1 MIEPLNVAFIHPD
14 LGHGGA
20 ERLVVD
26 AALHLQSAGHRVT
39 IFTAHHDPARC
50 FEETRD
56 GTLRVRVHG
65 DGLPAHIGQRLRV
78 PCVIARMA
86 WVAAAMARRAGP
98 FDLIVCD
105 GVAHIIPLLRAL
117 SRAPIVLYGH
127 FPDLLLSPPRRGW
140 YRWYRAPIDWL
151 EAVTT
156 VKADRVLVNS
166 RFTAAVFRETFA
178 RYPTLQPEVLY
189 PGVDP
194 ERYATV
200 PPLALDAEAATVLSL
215 CRYDASKN
223 VSLAIDAL
231 AALRERHPAEFAR
244 ARLVVAGGYDERL
257 RENRQTLDTLQARVR
272 DRQLDERVVFLRS
285 VSEVERLRLL
295 AECTCVVYTPA
306 REHFGYVP
314 VEAMAAGRPVVA
326 VDAGGPAETVRH
338 GATGWLCPPTPVAF
352 AEALAHLL
360 ADAAM
365 ARRMGEAGRE
375 HVRTHFSRAAFG
387 ARLDAAVR
395 AVLATPQ
402 RRPR

>member
-1 MIEPLNVAFIHPD
+1 M
-14 LGHGGA
+14 
-20 ERLVVD
+20 
-26 AALHLQSAGHRVT
+26 
-39 IFTAHHDPARC
+39 
-50 FEETRD
+50 
-56 GTLRVRVHG
+56 
-65 DGLPAHIGQRLRV
+65 
-78 PCVIARMA
+78 
-86 WVAAAMARRAGP
+86 
-98 FDLIVCD
+98 
-105 GVAHIIPLLRAL
+105 
-117 SRAPIVLYGH
+117 
-127 FPDLLLSPPRRGW
+127 
-140 YRWYRAPIDWL
+140 
-151 EAVTT
+151 
-156 VKADRVLVNS
+156 
-166 RFTAAVFRETFA
+166 
-178 RYPTLQPEVLY
+178 
-189 PGVDP
+189 
-194 ERYATV
+194 
-200 PPLALDAEAATVLSL
+200 
-215 CRYDASKN
+215 
-223 VSLAIDAL
+223 
-231 AALRERHPAEFAR
+231 
-244 ARLVVAGGYDERL
+244 
-257 RENRQTLDTLQARVR
+257 
-272 DRQLDERVVFLRS
+272 FLRS